1 MIMSKANLL
10 MTTDHFATARF
21 VIQRLG
27 QAIALLMP
35 FIVIYNEYAALTAMD
50 PYYRITLPALCFIF
64 ALVTTSY
71 NLKLGIV
78 GCIFA
83 LPLIP
88 NLAVQIL
95 GFLGY
100 ARVAHLHN
108 PGLELIAGLYF
119 GVIINRLWNH
129 KKPTLHFD
137 LPWQAG
143 LVMLFVT
150 FSVAVSIAKNLHQS
164 ASDFHLSALV
174 YNLMHLRTIDW
185 HDDYR
190 PVVDWISYG
199 SAFTLLAIFAPAL
212 KSMPDRNHIVFK
224 PLIWGIII
232 AAIVGYWQ
240 SKIGIGLTKD
250 QLMFRADVLGY
261 MAIGFQPDNHAF
273 AGHMLLGTIG
283 LLGYLYYTNSKPYRL
298 WILALAMPLAWASL
312 LLSKS
317 RSSFA
322 LSIVFLVVIL
332 LVWVFRHSRYLSK
345 TVLTISLLCV
355 ATFFSFIVFKN
366 SWLAIFTLIAHTLGF
381 ADLSAL
387 NLALVYRPEI
397 FAAAIKI
404 FSLFPI
410 LGLGQ
415 GEFYRQAASHELTNS
430 YYLSIEQNGENAHNY
445 FLQTL
450 AETGLL
456 GFLLFTFFVFYPL
469 WKINNRKVLVPALV
483 ALTAVFVGNL
493 YSHSML
499 VRENLF
505 LVTTFIA
512 LMYAWLEAENNSIPN
527 NQPVLSSTITKE
539 HPKLLITFILI
550 ILLFAANE
558 TYRSFSKFPF
568 TEDFQC
574 YKNKT
579 ANNDGWTS
587 GLVLLPLPA
596 NAIGLSFKIIDMQP
610 ELIKTPLKATLSLLS
625 EDNKTV
631 TTKELSL
638 TRDQQDAFE
647 IRLPENLA
655 TSSDN
660 AYKAVLRLNHCFIP
674 RNLGNNADGRR
685 LGVKLGLI
693 NYLHK

>member
-1 MIMSKANLL
+1 MIMSKADLL
-10 MTTDHFATARF
+10 MTTDHFASVRF
-21 VIQRLG
+21 AIQRLG
-27 QAIALLMP
+27 QAVALLMP

-50 PYYRITLPALCFIF
+50 PYYRITLPALCFFF

-71 NLKLGIV
+71 SLKLGIA

-119 GVIINRLWNH
+119 GVIINRL
-129 KKPTLHFD
+129 LHRKQSSLHLD

-150 FSVAVSIAKNLHQS
+150 VSVLISIAKNLHQS
-164 ASDFHLSALV
+164 ASDFHLSALLF
-174 YNLMHLRTIDW
+174 NLMHLRSIDW

-190 PVVDWISYG
+190 PLVDWISYG
-199 SAFTLLAIFAPAL
+199 SAFALLAIFVPAL
-212 KSMPDRNHIVFK
+212 KSMPNRNHLVFK
-224 PLIWGIII
+224 PLLWGIII

-261 MAIGFQPDNHAF
+261 MAVGFQPDNHAF

-283 LLGYLYYTNSKPYRL
+283 LIGYLYFTDSKPYHF
-298 WILALAMPLAWASL
+298 WILALAMPLAWVSL

-322 LSIVFLVVIL
+322 LSIVFLAIIL

-345 TVLTISLLCV
+345 TALTVCALLV
-355 ATFFSFIVFKN
+355 ATFFSFIAFKN
-366 SWLAIFTLIAHTLGF
+366 DWLTIFTLVAHKLGF

-456 GFLLFTFFVFYPL
+456 GFLLFTFFVLYPI
-469 WKINNRKVLVPALV
+469 WKIKNKKVLVPAIV
-483 ALTAVFVGNL
+483 AITAVFVGNL

-505 LVTTFIA
+505 LATTFIA

-527 NQPVLSSTITKE
+527 SQRARSSTTTSAY
-539 HPKLLITFILI
+539 PALLITCI
-550 ILLFAANE
+550 ILSFAVNE
-558 TYRSFSKFPF
+558 TYRSFNNFPF

-579 ANNDGWTS
+579 ANKDGWTS
-587 GLVLLPLPA
+587 GLVQLPLPA
-596 NAIGLSFKIIDMQP
+596 DSIGLSFKIIDMQP
-610 ELIKTPLKATLSLLS
+610 ANIKTPLKATLSLLS
-625 EDNKTV
+625 KDNKTLI
-631 TTKELSL
+631 TKELSL
-638 TRDQQDAFE
+638 TRDKQDTFE

-655 TSSDN
+655 VNSVND
-660 AYKAVLRLNHCFIP
+660 YQAVLRLNHCFIP
-674 RNLGNNADGRR
+674 RNLGNNPDGRR
-685 LGVKLGLI
+685 LGVKLGPI